1 MGLSRLIFVT
11 LLQQLWWVA
20 VWGIVYLAIEFI
32 AKKSKALELQIYILL
47 LLGVWSIL
55 YMNPDLIK
63 HT

>member
-1 MGLSRLIFVT
+1 MGLPKLIFVT

-32 AKKSKALELQIYILL
+32 AKKSKILELQIYILL
-47 LLGVWSIL
+47 LLGVWLVL

-63 HT
+63 HA